1 MVVKRTGSQVNQ
13 RYARIA
19 PVKTYLRF
27 ITLVTLFF
35 GLTSGINAQSGASLS
50 LRSLQTEQFPL
61 VSGFVDARSNGS
73 VLIDDL
79 QAEDLFVFEDGNA
92 HPLDNLRL
100 VETGWRVAVAI
111 NPGEGFAIRDIEG
124 NSRYQLASAALLA
137 WAQNMVNDED
147 SSLSLIAPTGVL
159 SGYAQAEDWL
169 DALNSFVPDFSTV
182 RPDLQALRS
191 ALVVANQPGP
201 EEGVASAI
209 WLITGAPAPEELG
222 SLQEL
227 GIQASQ
233 QNIPIN
239 IWLVDSNALFESE
252 EALAL
257 QSLALAS
264 GGSYFAFSGEEE
276 FPNPENYFSSL
287 GSVYTFQYS
296 SQIRTAGPH
305 EVSLSLESDEFSL
318 RSQALSFD
326 LDLASPSP
334 TLLNP
339 PSQILRAPL
348 EEDPETLAPFSQP
361 IEIIFEFPDNYER
374 EIVRSSL
381 YVNEERVAENRS
393 SPFTRFSWDL
403 SEYIGSQQVVLRVE
417 VEDELGLI
425 GSTADSAVDISVTA
439 VEGGLL
445 STISRNLPQVGGIA
459 ALLAAGAVFVI
470 FILSGRIS
478 PRSLLRREKPSPEP
492 VGTDPLLDSPL
503 PFEDMARPPAE
514 PEALEKR
521 IEDRASIVAAATGL
535 EAAYL
540 QPISQD
546 EDLPAKD
553 LIVLAGHEF
562 LIGSDKEKT
571 YFHIEDSS
579 VQALHASIRRL
590 EDGGFE
596 LADLDS
602 EAGTWLNYAP
612 ITKQGAKIH
621 DGDLIHIGR
630 VPFRFQLQK
639 SEDSRKKGENS

>member
-1 MVVKRTGSQVNQ
+1 MKR
-13 RYARIA
+13 
-19 PVKTYLRF
+19 YLRF
-27 ITLVTLFF
+27 FALLALVF
-35 GLTSGINAQSGASLS
+35 GFASGIQAQTGATLS
-50 LRSLQTEQFPL
+50 LRSLQTDQFPL
-61 VSGFVDARSNGS
+61 VSGFVDARSSGAA
-73 VLIDDL
+73 LIDGL

-111 NPGEGFAIRDIEG
+111 NPGEGFAIRDSEG
-124 NSRYQLASAALLA
+124 NSRYQLASAALMG
-137 WAQNMVNDED
+137 WAQDLEGVED
-147 SSLSLIAPTGVL
+147 SSLSLVASTGVL
-159 SGYAQAEDWL
+159 SGYAQAGDWL
-169 DALNSFVPDFSTV
+169 DALASFVPDFSTV

-201 EEGVASAI
+201 DEGVASAI
-209 WLITGAPAPEELG
+209 WLITGAPAPEELN

-227 GIQASQ
+227 GVQASQ
-233 QNIPIN
+233 QNIPIT
-239 IWLVDSNALFESE
+239 IWLVDSSALFDSE

-264 GGSYFAFSGEEE
+264 GGNYFEFSGEEE
-276 FPNPENYFSSL
+276 FPDPESYFSTL

-296 SQIRTAGPH
+296 SQIRSGGPH
-305 EVSLSLESDEFSL
+305 EVSLSLETDDFSID
-318 RSQALSFD
+318 SQALTFD
-326 LDLASPSP
+326 LDLEAPSP
-334 TLLNP
+334 TLLSP
-339 PSQILRAPL
+339 PTQIMRAPL
-348 EEDPETLAPFSQP
+348 EEDPETLAPFSQA
-361 IEIIFEFPDNYER
+361 IEFSVEFPDNYER
-374 EIVRSSL
+374 EIERSSL
-381 YVNEERVAENRS
+381 YVNGERVAENRS
-393 SPFTRFSWDL
+393 APFNRFSWDL
-403 SEYIGSQQVVLRVE
+403 SEYIGSQQVFLRVE

-425 GSTADSAVDISVTA
+425 GSTEEITVDISVTA

-445 STISRNLPQVGGIA
+445 STISRNLPQVGGIT
-459 ALLAAGAVFVI
+459 ALLGAAAVFVI

-503 PFEDMARPPAE
+503 PFEDMARPPSE
-514 PEALEKR
+514 PQALEKR

-562 LIGSDKEKT
+562 LIGSDKEQS
-571 YFHIEDSS
+571 YFHIDDSS

-612 ITKQGAKIH
+612 VTKQGAKIH

-630 VPFRFQLQK
+630 VPFRFQLQN
-639 SEDSRKKGENS
+639 SSDSSNQGNNS